1 MKTVFVEVSY
11 RDRKFQGL
19 GACYEKKEDAVEH
32 LRQIAKVAKKATITY
47 YSAEHLF
54 IQYKL
59 DGVKYDTSFEELD
72 VQ

>member
-19 GACYEKKEDAVEH
+19 GVCYEKKEDAVER
-32 LRQIAKVAKKATITY
+32 LRQIAKVAKNATITY
-47 YSAEHLF
+47 YSDEHLF

-59 DGVKYDTSFEELD
+59 DGVKYDTSFEKLD